1 MSVLEIM
8 ASLSTD
14 GKWLSW
20 LKYQFLN
27 ICVKKQKGQKNAFEN
42 LEMMITLDEF
52 TSNFEFKEAF
62 LAHRLFNYLDET
74 KSGTDYNSFIDS
86 HYFDRALF
94 VKFILNKVT

>member
-27 ICVKKQKGQKNAFEN
+27 ICLKKKKHDPAQNALKS
-42 LEMMITLDEF
+42 LEMKITLEDF
-52 TSNFEFKEAF
+52 TSNFEFKESF
-62 LAHRLFNYLDET
+62 LADRLFNYLDEARTGCDFLTT
-74 KSGTDYNSFIDS
+74 KVIN
-86 HYFDRALF
+86 L
-94 VKFILNKVT
+94 